1 MIKKVINRLEAE
13 LRTWLETIPL
23 AGRMKIV
30 LVLFLLFAS
39 GSIYMTVSSIYHLGT
54 TSRKTQ
60 MQIEHIRGAESQ
72 YRLEADSENN

>member
-1 MIKKVINRLEAE
+1 MIQKVTRQLGTRLR
-13 LRTWLETIPL
+13 LWLESIPSN
-23 AGRMKIV
+23 GRMLII

-60 MQIEHIRGAESQ
+60 MQIEHIRGTESQ